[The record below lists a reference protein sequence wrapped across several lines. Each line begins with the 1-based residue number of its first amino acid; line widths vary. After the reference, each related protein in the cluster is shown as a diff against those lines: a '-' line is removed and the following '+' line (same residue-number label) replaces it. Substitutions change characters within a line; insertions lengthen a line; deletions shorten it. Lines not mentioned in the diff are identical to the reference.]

1 MDLPVPRN
9 DVAVYTTHMAALTLE
24 SIMRPASIID
34 DQASVRDALERMN
47 KEKANELLVVDE
59 DGVLVGEVSVSDLLG
74 AAVPTDLDGDDAM
87 AHLMDEDAFSDAIK
101 EAADRPVTDC
111 MSSGVESIR
120 ADARLIDVA
129 ATAISMGQ
137 ARIPVVDNDDRPVGI
152 ISRQGLRHILSVYM
166 DARE

>member
-1 MDLPVPRN
+1 
-9 DVAVYTTHMAALTLE
+9 MATVTLE

-74 AAVPTDLDGDDAM
+74 AAVPPELDGDDAM
-87 AHLMDEDAFSDAIK
+87 SHLMDEDAFTNAIK

-120 ADARLIDVA
+120 MDARLIDVA

-152 ISRQGLRHILSVYM
+152 ISRQGLRHILSVFM
-166 DARE
+166 DAKE

>member
-1 MDLPVPRN
+1 
-9 DVAVYTTHMAALTLE
+9 MATVTLE

-34 DQASVRDALERMN
+34 DQASVREALERMN

-59 DGVLVGEVSVSDLLG
+59 DGILVGEVSVSDLLG
-74 AAVPTDLDGDDAM
+74 AAVPTELDGDDAM
-87 AHLMDEDAFSDAIK
+87 AHLIDEEAFSNAIK

-120 ADARLIDVA
+120 MDARLIDVA

-152 ISRQGLRHILSVYM
+152 ISRQGLRHILSVFM

>member
-1 MDLPVPRN
+1 MKMY
-9 DVAVYTTHMAALTLE
+9 YTKPMAGVTLE

-47 KEKANELLVVDE
+47 KEKANELLVVNE
-59 DGVLVGEVSVSDLLG
+59 DGVLVGEVSVSDVLG
-74 AAVPTDLDGDDAM
+74 AAVPSDLDGDDAM
-87 AHLMDEDAFSDAIK
+87 AHLTDEDAFSDAIK
-101 EAADRPVTDC
+101 EAADRPLTDC

-120 ADARLIDVA
+120 MDARLIDVA

>member
-1 MDLPVPRN
+1 
-9 DVAVYTTHMAALTLE
+9 MAALTLE

>member
-1 MDLPVPRN
+1 
-9 DVAVYTTHMAALTLE
+9 MATVTLE

-34 DQASVRDALERMN
+34 DQASVREALERMN

-59 DGVLVGEVSVSDLLG
+59 DGILVGEVSVSDLLG
-74 AAVPTDLDGDDAM
+74 AAVPTELDGDDAM
-87 AHLMDEDAFSDAIK
+87 AHLMDEEAFSNAIK

-111 MSSGVESIR
+111 MSSSVESIR
-120 ADARLIDVA
+120 MDARLIDVA

-152 ISRQGLRHILSVYM
+152 ISRQGLRHILSVFM
-166 DARE
+166 DAKE